1 MSEYSQG
8 LSTHGATEAGRGV
21 PFAVFCFAQPFH
33 STHRQN
39 DSITVGCAVSQS
51 VSYFTVP
58 PRSHP
63 STGSQS
69 GSTAPVLTQ
78 VPSTLLAPGG
88 YSISQ
93 LSAPRTSQVRS
104 ISPSGQGVVS
114 VAFCPV
120 LLGRDCDR
128 QSRMRRWQLA
138 GCGHA
143 DFRIF
148 SHLYFRPRASVRK

>member
-1 MSEYSQG
+1 M
-8 LSTHGATEAGRGV
+8 LHLPCFVLRN
-21 PFAVFCFAQPFH
+21 PFIRD

-78 VPSTLLAPGG
+78 VPSTLLLYSLPGATQ
-88 YSISQ
+88 Y
-93 LSAPRTSQVRS
+93 LN
-104 ISPSGQGVVS
+104 
-114 VAFCPV
+114 
-120 LLGRDCDR
+120 
-128 QSRMRRWQLA
+128 
-138 GCGHA
+138 
-143 DFRIF
+143 
-148 SHLYFRPRASVRK
+148 